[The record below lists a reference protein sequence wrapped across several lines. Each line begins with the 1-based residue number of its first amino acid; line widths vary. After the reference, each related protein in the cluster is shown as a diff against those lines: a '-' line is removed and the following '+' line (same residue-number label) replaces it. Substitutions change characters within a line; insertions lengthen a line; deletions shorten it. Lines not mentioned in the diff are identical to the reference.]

1 MDDTV
6 AGEDIELDD
15 AGLSVSGAQLRG
27 SGIFDYDCQLLA
39 ADRRQWLIPVR
50 PMLLLSTERRE
61 RCLVF
66 V

>member
-27 SGIFDYDCQLLA
+27 SGFFDDYRQLLA
-39 ADRRQWLIPVR
+39 ANRR
-50 PMLLLSTERRE
+50 
-61 RCLVF
+61 
-66 V
+66 